1 MVSPIQEE
9 KPDSASSFG
18 ATFGLLK
25 DKTILLLFLGI
36 VFVVGTDVG
45 MNTIAP
51 KLLIERCGMAVDAAG
66 FGSSVYFACRT
77 VGAFVGTALLAKYSP
92 VKFFRINILIADFRY
107 VSSVFCE

>member
-1 MVSPIQEE
+1 M
-9 KPDSASSFG
+9 
-18 ATFGLLK
+18 
-25 DKTILLLFLGI
+25 
-36 VFVVGTDVG
+36 FVVGTDVG

-92 VKFFRINILIADFRY
+92 VKFFRINILI
-107 VSSVFCE
+107 SSPCQQVITRCEDSDISHSGSLHPF

>member
-1 MVSPIQEE
+1 
-9 KPDSASSFG
+9 
-18 ATFGLLK
+18 
-25 DKTILLLFLGI
+25 
-36 VFVVGTDVG
+36 

-92 VKFFRINILIADFRY
+92 VKFFRINILIAILGMLALFFVNDLMLIY
-107 VSSVFCE
+107 TMIGLVYGITKSSRQSE